1 MVISFFK
8 SYQYRKLTFV
18 SDTFFLEFY
27 LSDIK
32 FIPQLSFPWYMF
44 FHPFFLKLS
53 FCLNVSPVDSTLLNL
68 SFVLW
73 LPNLSNPHCHPHL
86 DERGGGGVE
95 RLK

>member
-1 MVISFFK
+1 MNEFCNGYLIFK

-73 LPNLSNPHCHPHL
+73 LPNLI
-86 DERGGGGVE
+86 GVSFC
-95 RLK
+95 LWKVLFCLFF